1 MTIDFATLTV
11 LFPLLLLLTG
21 LAFTV
26 LMDPYIST
34 SRT

>member
-26 LMDPYIST
+26 LMDPYIPT
-34 SRT
+34 TRT